1 MILRTITIAS
11 IVMAA
16 LTLLSGS
23 VLAAVLVFV
32 GSWLGLAALAFLFLV
47 VVSKAVDQNKEQ
59 EEDDPFYRRVAGLYI
74 EVLIQALQ
82 ARIKTSG
89 LEKTPKDTRFLLVCN
104 HQFVADPA
112 ILLHYFKDSQLAF
125 ISKKENRDMFAVG
138 PIMHKML
145 CQCLDRE
152 DDRQALQVILK
163 CIRIIKDNKASI
175 AVFPEGSTN
184 HDEYL
189 HPFRPGVFKIAQKAQ
204 VPIVVCTVRNTRPI
218 VHNGLRLKHT
228 DVELKLLEV
237 IPAESLKG
245 RTAVDISEQVYK
257 IMADDLGPEMIAK
270 VEE

>member
-1 MILRTITIAS
+1 MILRTITLIALA
-11 IVMAA
+11 VAA

-23 VLAAVLVFV
+23 ILAAVLVFV
-32 GSWLGLAALAFLFLV
+32 CSWLGLAGLAFLFLV
-47 VVSKAVDQNKEQ
+47 VSCKAVDQNREQ
-59 EEDDPFYRRVAGLYI
+59 EEDDPFYRRMANLYI
-74 EVLIQALQ
+74 EVLIRVLRV
-82 ARIKTSG
+82 RIKTSG
-89 LEKTPKDTRFLLVCN
+89 LEKTPRDGRFLLVCN

-125 ISKKENRDMFAVG
+125 ISKKENRDMFVVG

-152 DDRQALQVILK
+152 DDRQALQVILR

-184 HDEYL
+184 HDDLL

-204 VPIVVCTVRNTRPI
+204 VPIVVCTLRNTRPI
-218 VHNGLRLKHT
+218 VHNGLRLKPT
-228 DVELKLLEV
+228 DVELKLLDV
-237 IPAESLKG
+237 IPAETLKG

-257 IMADDLGPEMIAK
+257 LMADDLGPDMIAK
-270 VEE
+270 EEE